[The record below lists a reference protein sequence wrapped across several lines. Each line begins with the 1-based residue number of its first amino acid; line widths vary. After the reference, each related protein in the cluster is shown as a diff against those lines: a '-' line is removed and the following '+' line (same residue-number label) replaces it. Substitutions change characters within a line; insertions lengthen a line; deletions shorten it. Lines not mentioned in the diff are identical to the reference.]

1 MASFIGEFES
11 TLDAKGR
18 FLLPVGIKKQLPEG
32 MQNEF
37 VINRGFDECLTL
49 YTAKSWKTISHDIE
63 QLNGYD
69 DEQRGFQRF
78 FLNGATS
85 VLLDNSG
92 RILIQR
98 KLIDYAKLER
108 DIIVVSMFDKFEI
121 WDAKKYQQFFETF
134 SPKQFSEMAKKIMT
148 SEKNAAS

>member
-32 MQNEF
+32 MQNDF

-49 YTAKSWKTISHDIE
+49 YTAKSWKTISADIAL
-63 QLNGYD
+63 LNTYD
-69 DEQRGFQRF
+69 DEQRDLQRY
-78 FLNGATS
+78 FLNGATAAG
-85 VLLDNSG
+85 LDSSG
-92 RILIQR
+92 RMLIPR
-98 KLIDYAKLER
+98 KLIDYAKLEK

-121 WDAKKYQQFFETF
+121 WNAKKHQQFFETF
-134 SPKQFSEMAKKIMT
+134 SPKKFSELAKKVM
-148 SEKNAAS
+148 ASGKIANS